1 MTYILLYFL
10 VSYCWCRK
18 VTLSIAYDIITEL
31 LLIVK
36 ICWLLFYIIIMTA
49 RMNDNFLPF
58 VPILI
63 LLFGLGFFLKTL
75 ARPPT
80 IISKDSSNRRV
91 SLFSLSQR
99 ELVSPIDNV
108 ISRIWYITFTKL
120 RKSPLHLLCLVF
132 IVSKHWTLPSN
143 FSV

>member
-1 MTYILLYFL
+1 
-10 VSYCWCRK
+10 
-18 VTLSIAYDIITEL
+18 
-31 LLIVK
+31 
-36 ICWLLFYIIIMTA
+36 MTA

-108 ISRIWYITFTKL
+108 ISRI
-120 RKSPLHLLCLVF
+120 
-132 IVSKHWTLPSN
+132 
-143 FSV
+143 